1 MNEFAE
7 TLSRDCSKAI
17 HIFSRAML
25 ILLILPIFATCHSS
39 VKDDPESA
47 AIGDEMSPK
56 YYRRKASRQPV
67 IVLGEPIRVKE
78 EENLLGPGF
87 VSESKFE
94 EEPKDEEEGEHQSP
108 QPAFNMRQVC

>member
-1 MNEFAE
+1 MNALK
-7 TLSRDCSKAI
+7 TLSRDCSEAI
-17 HIFSRAML
+17 YVFSRVML
-25 ILLILPIFATCHSS
+25 ILLILPIFATCYS

-67 IVLGEPIRVKE
+67 MVLGEPIRVKE

-87 VSESKFE
+87 VSESNFE
-94 EEPKDEEEGEHQSP
+94 EEQGDKEEGEHQSP
-108 QPAFNMRQVC
+108 QPAFDMRQVC

>member
-7 TLSRDCSKAI
+7 TLSRDCSKTI

-25 ILLILPIFATCHSS
+25 ILLILPIFATCHS

-87 VSESKFE
+87 VSESNFE
-94 EEPKDEEEGEHQSP
+94 EEQGDKEEGEHQSP
-108 QPAFNMRQVC
+108 QPAFDMRQVC

>member
-25 ILLILPIFATCHSS
+25 ILLILLIFATCHS
-39 VKDDPESA
+39 VKDDPEPA

-87 VSESKFE
+87 VSESNFE
-94 EEPKDEEEGEHQSP
+94 DKQGDKGEGEHQSP